1 MGSYSRLT
9 AASRREAIDV
19 AESYLT
25 GRIPLE
31 KVEAGDHEVTLEGGD
46 GRVTI
51 SAHRHGPETQVDVVT
66 DQLRTSRI
74 DVEVQH
80 YLEQLPYQPGDRATR
95 GTTGA

>member
-9 AASRREAIDV
+9 AASRREALEV

-25 GRIPLE
+25 SRIPLE
-31 KVEAGDHEVTLEGGD
+31 KVGSGDHEI
-46 GRVTI
+46 TI
-51 SAHRHGPETQVDVVT
+51 SAHRHGPETQVDVAT

-74 DVEVQH
+74 DTEVQH